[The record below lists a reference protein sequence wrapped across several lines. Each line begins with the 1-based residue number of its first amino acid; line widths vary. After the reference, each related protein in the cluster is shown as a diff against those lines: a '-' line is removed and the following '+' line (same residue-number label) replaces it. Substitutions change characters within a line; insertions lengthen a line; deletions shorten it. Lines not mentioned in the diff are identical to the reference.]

1 MFNNLGCGHH
11 HIINL
16 PSLFLNSHYS
26 SGEPRGV
33 TGSNFEMKPE
43 RRRMPG
49 FGLHFEVR
57 AGSRRVE
64 CARRPKFEF
73 CHCAPFTSP
82 SHPSNPWLSLCIP
95 YLTAADGGV
104 GVVLGVWAA
113 LGNFGKMKPECRG
126 ILTDLASWVQGV
138 QVGISL
144 PTFMPC
150 PLAYPGRETKLV
162 LDIRDTPVFPTTSR
176 NASELTV
183 ASPVG
188 ENPILLPPK
197 TCFWV

>member
-1 MFNNLGCGHH
+1 MPLRSLYFP
-11 HIINL
+11 INR
-16 PSLFLNSHYS
+16 SA
-26 SGEPRGV
+26 
-33 TGSNFEMKPE
+33 
-43 RRRMPG
+43 
-49 FGLHFEVR
+49 VR
-57 AGSRRVE
+57 TVDVGGAGM
-64 CARRPKFEF
+64 
-73 CHCAPFTSP
+73 
-82 SHPSNPWLSLCIP
+82 
-95 YLTAADGGV
+95 G
-104 GVVLGVWAA
+104 LGVWAA

-162 LDIRDTPVFPTTSR
+162 LDIRDTPVFPTTPR

-188 ENPILLPPK
+188 ENQFFATPKNMLLGVTERNADFRPPPPSSRDGGGQRPL
-197 TCFWV
+197 